1 MPEYL
6 PYAGTN
12 AIQEV
17 VIGVHFQNNFSPSDV
32 ANVRLVAET
41 ELKDVFPQSKDIHG
55 MQLEMEGMRQEGM
68 HVKGVSSR
76 HLTGFQMIKTGSD
89 GNPSRILQMEAKFL
103 TMHFMKYGG
112 WNATR
117 DDGLEYIS
125 TILRHLDLESNA
137 LQQFSLRYIDRFTFD
152 GAPDDAK
159 ASDLISAASSFVTKQ
174 CFDVGP
180 LWHCHSGWFKPLGN
194 SRILNQLNI
203 DSGTIGSASTA
214 TVTIDHNLIFQMG
227 RSYNNKVAS
236 FLSSSG
242 GEGEGFKATL
252 NDLHDMNHAVLSDIL
267 LPDMSQRIG
276 LAT

>member
-32 ANVRLVAET
+32 ANAHTAAEA
-41 ELKDVFPQSKDIHG
+41 ELKAIFPKSQDIHG
-55 MQLEMEGMRQEGM
+55 VQLKMGDTSQEGI
-68 HVKGVSSR
+68 HVKEVSSP
-76 HLTGFQMIKTGSD
+76 HLTGFQIIKTGSD
-89 GNPSRILQMEAKFL
+89 ENPSRALQMEGNSL
-103 TMHFMKYGG
+103 TVHFMKYDG

-117 DDGLEYIS
+117 DDSFEYIS
-125 TILRHLDLESNA
+125 TILHHLNLESNA

-152 GAPDDAK
+152 GDPNDAK
-159 ASDLISAASSFVTKQ
+159 AFLLISDASSFVPKQ
-174 CFDVGP
+174 YFDVGP
-180 LWHCHSGWFKPLGN
+180 LWHCHSGWLKALGD